1 MSEEYKKYHEEKALK
16 KVYDRSI
23 IKRLLKYTKP
33 QKWLLLLAIILM
45 LIITVVEL
53 AQPYIIK
60 VAIDDHINGIY
71 TPMVRYEVGEA
82 PLEGTVHDQ
91 YEYLRIKRLTSFT
104 GKELVDPEI
113 VAAMQHYQIIETNNQ
128 FFLVTGLVAAK
139 QQLTIEWHG
148 ATPTVIVDD
157 GQQLAAMQLTEA
169 DIKNFRSYD
178 INALYLIALIFLVLL
193 LLLFVVTYIQQYI
206 LKYSGQQII
215 FNIRQDLFSHI
226 QKLSLSFFDRNPV
239 GRILTRVTN
248 DIETLNMMYTQVLVS
263 LFKDAVV
270 LIGIIIVMLS
280 LNVKLALICFVS
292 IPFVLISTYLYRKFA
307 RPAFREVRVRLARI
321 NTTLNEN
328 ISGMHIIH
336 IFKREKQQ
344 FDRFDKIN
352 TAHYD
357 ASMRELRTVAI
368 FRPAMDLIYS
378 FTLALLLW
386 FGAQEVLAGWIEFG
400 LLFAFIEYLRR
411 FFQPINDLTEQF
423 TVLQQAM
430 ASAERIFQLLDE
442 DSIIPEPENPVK
454 VEKFRGEIEFDHV
467 WFAYNDENWVL
478 KDISFKIEPGEMVA
492 FVGATGAGKTS
503 IINLLARFYD
513 IQKGAIRIDGIDIRD
528 IELDKL
534 RHNVGIVLQ
543 DVFLFSGDI
552 RSNITLN
559 NQNITEQEMRDIA
572 HHVNASTFIEKLPQM
587 YSEEVKE
594 RGSTLS
600 QGQRQLLSFARTLA
614 FKPSILVLDEAT
626 ANIDTET
633 EMLIQDALNKLIKG
647 RTTIVIAHR
656 LSTIQHADRII
667 VLHKGEVREIGNHQE
682 LLAREGLYYNL
693 YRLQYQE

>member
-1 MSEEYKKYHEEKALK
+1 MNKEYKDYHEEEALK
-16 KVYDRSI
+16 KVYDGRI
-23 IKRLLKYTKP
+23 LKRLLKYTKP
-33 QKWLLLLAIILM
+33 QKWLIILAIFLM
-45 LIITVVEL
+45 LVITGIEL

-71 TPMVRYEVGEA
+71 TPMVRYEPGEA
-82 PLEGTVHDQ
+82 PLEGTIHNQ
-91 YEYLRIKRLTSFT
+91 YEYLRIKRLTTFT
-104 GKELVDPEI
+104 GEMIVDSATVETMQKYQI
-113 VAAMQHYQIIETNNQ
+113 VKKHDRFYLATGTVAANQ
-128 FFLVTGLVAAK
+128 QFNIK
-139 QQLTIEWHG
+139 WQG
-148 ATPTVIVDD
+148 ATPTLIMDNEEE
-157 GQQLAAMQLTEA
+157 LAAVELTDT
-169 DIKNFRSYD
+169 DIKSFRTYD

-193 LLLFVVTYIQQYI
+193 LVLFVVTYIQQYI
-206 LKYSGQQII
+206 LKYSGQRII
-215 FNIRQDLFSHI
+215 FSIRQDLFSHI

-239 GRILTRVTN
+239 GRVLTRITN
-248 DIETLNMMYTQVLVS
+248 DIETLNNMYTQVLVS

-270 LIGIIIVMLS
+270 LIGIVIMMLS

-292 IPFVLISTYLYRKFA
+292 IPFVLLSTYFYQKYA

-321 NTTLNEN
+321 NATLNEN
-328 ISGMHIIH
+328 ISGMRIIH

-344 FDRFDKIN
+344 FDRFDEIN

-357 ASMRELRTVAI
+357 ASMRELKTVAI

-378 FTLALLLW
+378 FALALLLW
-386 FGAQEVLAGWIEFG
+386 FGAQDVLAGWIEFG

-442 DSIIPEPENPVK
+442 DSIIPNPENPIVT
-454 VEKFRGEIEFDHV
+454 EEFRGEIEFEHV
-467 WFAYNDENWVL
+467 WFAYNNENWVL
-478 KDISFKIEPGEMVA
+478 KDISFKIEAGEMVA

-503 IINLLARFYD
+503 IINLLGRFYD
-513 IQKGAIRIDGIDIRD
+513 IQKGTIRIDGIDIRD
-528 IELDKL
+528 IELDTL
-534 RHNVGIVLQ
+534 RHNVGMVLQ

-572 HHVNASTFIEKLPQM
+572 HHVNANTFIEKLPQM

-633 EMLIQDALNKLIKG
+633 EMLIQDALNKLTKG

-656 LSTIQHADRII
+656 LSTIQHADKII
-667 VLHKGEVREIGNHQE
+667 VLHKGIISEMGSHQE

-693 YRLQYQE
+693 YQLQYQE

>member
-1 MSEEYKKYHEEKALK
+1 MSEEYREYHEETALK
-16 KVYDRSI
+16 KDYDWRI
-23 IKRLLKYTKP
+23 FRRLLKYTKP
-33 QKWLLLLAIILM
+33 QKWLILLAVFLM
-45 LIITVVEL
+45 LIITGIEL

-71 TPMVRYEVGEA
+71 TPMVRYEPGMG
-82 PLEGTVHDQ
+82 PLEGTIYDQ
-91 YEYLRIKRLTSFT
+91 HEYLRIKRLTTFT
-104 GKELVDPEI
+104 GKKLVDPAT
-113 VAAMQHYQIIETNNQ
+113 VDAMQKYQIFKENDRFYLAIGKVTANQ
-128 FFLVTGLVAAK
+128 QFTV
-139 QQLTIEWHG
+139 EWQG
-148 ATPTVIVDD
+148 TTPTVIFEN
-157 GQQLAAMQLTEA
+157 GQQLAAVELTEA
-169 DIKNFRSYD
+169 EIKSFRTYD

-193 LLLFVVTYIQQYI
+193 LVLFVVTYIQQYI
-206 LKYSGQQII
+206 LQYSGQRII
-215 FNIRQDLFSHI
+215 FSIRQDLFSHI

-263 LFKDAVV
+263 FFKDAVV
-270 LIGIIIVMLS
+270 LIGIVVVMLS
-280 LNVKLALICFVS
+280 LNVKLALICFIS
-292 IPFVLISTYLYRKFA
+292 IPFVLFSTYLYRKYA

-328 ISGMHIIH
+328 ISGMRIIH

-344 FDRFDKIN
+344 FDHFDEIN

-357 ASMRELRTVAI
+357 ASMRELKTVAI

-378 FTLALLLW
+378 FALALLLW

-430 ASAERIFQLLDE
+430 ASAERIFQLLDD
-442 DSIIPEPENPVK
+442 DSIIPEPENPVM
-454 VEKFRGEIEFDHV
+454 VEKFRGEIEFDQV
-467 WFAYNDENWVL
+467 WFAYNDKNWVL
-478 KDISFKIEPGEMVA
+478 KDISFKIMPGEMVA

-503 IINLLARFYD
+503 IINLLGRFYD

-528 IELDKL
+528 IELDTL
-534 RHNVGIVLQ
+534 RRNVGMVLQ

-559 NQNITEQEMRDIA
+559 NQSITEQEMRDIA

-587 YSEEVKE
+587 YGEEVKE

-633 EMLIQDALNKLIKG
+633 EILIQDALNKLIKG

-656 LSTIQHADRII
+656 LSTIQHADKII
-667 VLHKGEVREIGNHQE
+667 VLHKGEIREMGNHQE
-682 LLAREGLYYNL
+682 LLTGEGLYYNL
-693 YRLQYQE
+693 YQLQYQE

>member
-1 MSEEYKKYHEEKALK
+1 MSEEYKDYHEEAALK
-16 KVYDRSI
+16 KVYDRRI
-23 IKRLLKYTKP
+23 LKRLLKYTKP
-33 QKWLLLLAIILM
+33 QKWLILLAIILM
-45 LIITVVEL
+45 LVITGLEL
-53 AQPYIIK
+53 AQPYLIK
-60 VAIDDHINGIY
+60 IAIDDHINGLY
-71 TPMVRYEVGEA
+71 TPMVRYEPGEA
-82 PLEGTVHDQ
+82 PLEGTIYNQ
-91 YEYLRIKRLTSFT
+91 YEYLRVKRLTTLT
-104 GKELVDPEI
+104 GKDIVDSAEI
-113 VAAMQHYQIIETNNQ
+113 SALQHYQIVEKDNRYY
-128 FFLVTGLVAAK
+128 LVTGKVAAN
-139 QQLTIEWHG
+139 QQFTVMWQG
-148 ATPTVIVDD
+148 STPTVNVD
-157 GQQLAAMQLTEA
+157 GAQLTATELTA
-169 DIKNFRSYD
+169 DNIKSFRTYD
-178 INALYLIALIFLVLL
+178 VNALYLIALIFLVLL

-206 LKYSGQQII
+206 LQYSGQRII
-215 FNIRQDLFSHI
+215 FSIRQDLFSHI

-248 DIETLNMMYTQVLVS
+248 DIETLNTMYTQVLVS
-263 LFKDAVV
+263 LFKDMIV
-270 LIGIIIVMLS
+270 LVGIIIVMLS
-280 LNVKLALICFVS
+280 LNVKLALICFIS
-292 IPFVLISTYLYRKFA
+292 IPFVLLSTFLYRKYA

-328 ISGMHIIH
+328 ISGMRMIH
-336 IFKREKQQ
+336 VFKREKQQ
-344 FDRFDKIN
+344 FKRFDEIN
-352 TAHYD
+352 SAHYD
-357 ASMRELRTVAI
+357 ASMRELKTIAI

-378 FTLALLLW
+378 FALASLLW

-442 DSIIPEPENPVK
+442 DSIIAAPEDPAEIEN
-454 VEKFRGEIEFDHV
+454 FRGEIEFDHV
-467 WFAYNDENWVL
+467 WFAYNNENWVL
-478 KDISFKIEPGEMVA
+478 KDISFTIEPGEMVA

-503 IINLLARFYD
+503 IINLLGRFYD
-513 IQKGAIRIDGIDIRD
+513 IQKGAILIDGVDIRD
-528 IELDKL
+528 IPLDTL
-534 RHNVGIVLQ
+534 RRNVGIVLQ

-587 YSEEVKE
+587 YNEEVKE

-633 EMLIQDALNKLIKG
+633 ELLIQDALNKLIKG

-656 LSTIQHADRII
+656 LSTIQHADKII
-667 VLHKGEVREIGNHQE
+667 VLHKGEIREMGNHQE
-682 LLAREGLYYNL
+682 LLANEGLYHNL
-693 YRLQYQE
+693 YQLQYQE